1 MPRDDKPDL
10 SQWQPRELIAAAKT
24 RPLAEFVRGC
34 ESAFM
39 LIVLIP
45 EGDAELSSGLS
56 ANTNANAGDGDG
68 LAFRTATREL
78 GGAPRDLS
86 ATLTGDV
93 VVRRQADSLRPA
105 RPSLREQ
112 TSERLPLTLARATCH
127 VLPICKRSEVSFL
140 HHVSVGRARN
150 HDIVLRH
157 RSVSK
162 FHAWF
167 EITPS
172 GLFVKDCESRNHTFV
187 NEDRVGDR
195 AEVHAGDTVKFGSV
209 ETRVCTSEGFWR
221 LARG

>member
-1 MPRDDKPDL
+1 MTRDDKPDL
-10 SQWQPRELIAAAKT
+10 SQWQPKELIAAAKT

-34 ESAFM
+34 ESPFM
-39 LIVLIP
+39 LIVLLP
-45 EGDAELSSGLS
+45 EGDTELSSGLS
-56 ANTNANAGDGDG
+56 ASGQANTGDSDG
-68 LAFRTATREL
+68 LAFRTATREV
-78 GGAPRDLS
+78 GGTSRDLT
-86 ATLTGDV
+86 ATLSGDV
-93 VVRRQADSLRPA
+93 VLRRPESPRPA
-105 RPSLREQ
+105 RPSMREQ
-112 TSERLPLTLARATCH
+112 TSERMPLTLARTSCH

-167 EITPS
+167 EITPG

-187 NEDRVGDR
+187 NEERVPDR
-195 AEVHAGDTVKFGSV
+195 AEVRAGDTVKFGSV

>member
-10 SQWQPRELIAAAKT
+10 SQWQPKELIAAAKT

-39 LIVLIP
+39 LIVLLP
-45 EGDAELSSGLS
+45 DGDTELSSGLS
-56 ANTNANAGDGDG
+56 SAGHASAGDSDG

-78 GGAPRDLS
+78 GSPRDLS
-86 ATLTGDV
+86 ATLSGDV
-93 VVRRQADSLRPA
+93 VLRRQESRRPA
-105 RPSLREQ
+105 RPTYEQQ
-112 TSERLPLTLARATCH
+112 TSERLPLTLARTCCH

-187 NEDRVGDR
+187 NEERVPDR
-195 AEVHAGDTVKFGSV
+195 AEVRAGDTVKFGSV